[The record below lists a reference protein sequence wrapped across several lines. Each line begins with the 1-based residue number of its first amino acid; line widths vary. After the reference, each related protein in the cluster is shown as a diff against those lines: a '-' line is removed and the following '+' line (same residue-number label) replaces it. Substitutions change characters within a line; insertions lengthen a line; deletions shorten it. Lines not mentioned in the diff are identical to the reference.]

1 MFPLARLTDITA
13 TGDLITGPGI
23 PTVLVG
29 GLPAAVVGDL
39 VSGAAVVGSITIGSP
54 TILIG
59 GRPAARVT
67 SLVVGSN
74 PQTGVPVSTTVALG
88 APTVIA
94 GS

>member
-23 PTVLVG
+23 PTVLVS

-39 VSGAAVVGSITIGSP
+39 VSGAAVIGSITIGSP

-59 GRPAARVT
+59 GRPTARVT

-74 PQTGVPVSTTVALG
+74 PQTGVPVSTAVALG
-88 APTVIA
+88 APTVLA